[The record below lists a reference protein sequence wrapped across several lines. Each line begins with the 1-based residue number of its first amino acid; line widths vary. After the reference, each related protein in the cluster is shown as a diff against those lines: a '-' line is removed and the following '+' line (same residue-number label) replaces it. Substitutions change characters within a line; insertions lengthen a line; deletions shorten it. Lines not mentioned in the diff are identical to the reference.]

1 MSIKPLG
8 KFQLVLFS
16 SAADPSALSMHFPR
30 RLPLHLVEPV
40 VHEGVSV
47 LKIICLAMRVRP
59 FGLGAADQAL
69 WGSQGFIAEARL
81 FFKCVVLTGDSR
93 RPAREILA
101 ELSPR
106 RPPDQLVRMFVHAA
120 AHERAYRA
128 MLGHGENSSAR
139 RVIGE
144 AFAGFLLPRIRSV
157 AGEAAE
163 PAVPAEIISQFAAG
177 ALMNLLE
184 WWLEANRPYPPEAMA
199 VYSMCLCMDGCY
211 GVLGVPH
218 RE

>member
-1 MSIKPLG
+1 MKRILW
-8 KFQLVLFS
+8 
-16 SAADPSALSMHFPR
+16 DALME
-30 RLPLHLVEPV
+30 L
-40 VHEGVSV
+40 
-47 LKIICLAMRVRP
+47 
-59 FGLGAADQAL
+59 
-69 WGSQGFIAEARL
+69 IAEKPFPVITVRDVCDKALVHRTTFYRHFEDKDDL
-81 FFKCVVLTGDSR
+81 LRRGIESMVDDLTGDSR

>member
-1 MSIKPLG
+1 MEL
-8 KFQLVLFS
+8 
-16 SAADPSALSMHFPR
+16 
-30 RLPLHLVEPV
+30 
-40 VHEGVSV
+40 
-47 LKIICLAMRVRP
+47 
-59 FGLGAADQAL
+59 
-69 WGSQGFIAEARL
+69 IAEKPFPVITVRDVCDKALVHRTTFYRHFEDKDDL
-81 FFKCVVLTGDSR
+81 LRRGIESMVDDLTGDSR